1 MEAGSEICAQTL
13 GRAVEVLL
21 KRGRRDFRN
30 QWGQG
35 HHRETASLDHG
46 ISQSLN
52 QQSGLWHGTS
62 LGYLHIYVPA
72 VQFDLFMRLLEMG
85 AGIVLSALAG
95 SLESISQA
103 VLPCP
108 ALIQREVLDLM
119 VAGYAVLTHGRPAS
133 F

>member
-1 MEAGSEICAQTL
+1 MEAGSETRAQIL
-13 GRAVEVLL
+13 GRAMEVLL

-30 QWGQG
+30 QRGQG

-46 ISQSLN
+46 ISQNLN

-62 LGYLHIYVPA
+62 LGHLHIYVTA

-85 AGIVLSALAG
+85 AGIVLSDLAG

-108 ALIQREVLDLM
+108 A
-119 VAGYAVLTHGRPAS
+119 
-133 F
+133 

>member
-1 MEAGSEICAQTL
+1 
-13 GRAVEVLL
+13 
-21 KRGRRDFRN
+21 
-30 QWGQG
+30 
-35 HHRETASLDHG
+35 
-46 ISQSLN
+46 
-52 QQSGLWHGTS
+52 
-62 LGYLHIYVPA
+62 
-72 VQFDLFMRLLEMG
+72 MG

-133 F
+133 FWANMEEGYIEGGVERWGKEKRKQKKKI